1 MHQPAQAL
9 PIAPT
14 TMARIAIGTHLPDQG
29 GTLAAYLARPD
40 GSLYGLIVASAE
52 HDVTGHWGQYSQDVP
67 GARGT
72 HGAASTHAM
81 AEAGSAIARAVL
93 DLQIGGHADWY
104 IPSRLEL
111 LAAYEQAP
119 QLFDKASY
127 YWSSTQYSRIFAWCQ
142 AFEYGGSYA
151 LYKDTEFR
159 ARPVRS
165 IHLQPV
171 SPSPL
176 RSGCPGQC
184 RPIGEADRREIS
196 AALVTSSTACAG
208 A

>member
-14 TMARIAIGTHLPDQG
+14 TMAPIAIGTHLPDQG

-40 GSLYGLIVASAE
+40 GSLYGLIVASAD
-52 HDVTGHWGQYSQDVP
+52 HDVTGPWGPYGQDVP

-72 HGAASTHAM
+72 HGGASTQAM
-81 AEAGSAIARAVL
+81 ADAGSAIAQAVRG
-93 DLQIGGHADWY
+93 LQIEGHADWY
-104 IPSRLEL
+104 LPSRLEL

-119 QLFDKASY
+119 QLFDKADY
-127 YWSSTQYSRIFAWCQ
+127 YWSSTQFSRSLAWCQ
-142 AFEYGGSYA
+142 AFEYGNSHATSKGH
-151 LYKDTEFR
+151 EFR

-165 IHLQPV
+165 IQLQPA
-171 SPSPL
+171 SPSPF
-176 RSGCPGQC
+176 RSGCPGPC
-184 RPIGEADRREIS
+184 RPIGEADPREIS
-196 AALVTSSTACAG
+196 AAAATPSTACAG

>member
-29 GTLAAYLARPD
+29 GTLAAYVARPD
-40 GSLYGLIVASAE
+40 GSLYGLIVASAD
-52 HDVTGHWGQYSQDVP
+52 HDVTGPWGPYGQDVP
-67 GARGT
+67 GAHGT

-81 AEAGSAIARAVL
+81 ADAGSTIAQAVRS
-93 DLQIGGHADWY
+93 LQIEGHADWY

-119 QLFDKASY
+119 QLFDKSSY
-127 YWSSTQYSRIFAWCQ
+127 YWTSSQYSRLSAWCQ
-142 AFEYGGSYA
+142 DFECGGSRA
-151 LYKDTEFR
+151 DYKGTEFR

-165 IHLQPV
+165 IQLQAV

-184 RPIGEADRREIS
+184 RPVGEADPHEIS
-196 AALVTSSTACAG
+196 AAAATPCTARA
-208 A
+208 AA

>member
-1 MHQPAQAL
+1 MNQTAQTLPVVPA
-9 PIAPT
+9 
-14 TMARIAIGTHLPDQG
+14 TMAPIAIGTQLPDQG

-52 HDVTGHWGQYSQDVP
+52 HDVAGAWGEYGQDVP

-72 HGAASTHAM
+72 HGAASTLEM
-81 AEAGSAIARAVL
+81 AYAHSAIAQALRG
-93 DLQIGGHADWY
+93 LQIEGHADWY
-104 IPSRLEL
+104 VPSRLEL

-119 QLFDKASY
+119 QLFDKADY
-127 YWSSTQYSRIFAWCQ
+127 YWSSTQHSRNNAWCQ
-142 AFEYGGSYA
+142 DFEYGYSGA
-151 LYKDTEFR
+151 NGKGNEFF

-184 RPIGEADRREIS
+184 GPIGEADPREIS
-196 AALVTSSTACAG
+196 AAAATPCTARA
-208 A
+208 AA